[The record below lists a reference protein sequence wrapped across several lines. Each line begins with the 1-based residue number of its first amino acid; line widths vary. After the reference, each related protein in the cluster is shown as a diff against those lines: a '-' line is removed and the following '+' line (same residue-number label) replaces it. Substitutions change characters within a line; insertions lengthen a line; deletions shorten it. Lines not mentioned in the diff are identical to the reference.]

1 MKEQEFDLEFYKNVR
16 SFLVFVM
23 KFAFRPEVIG
33 IQNIKNEMGVILAGN
48 HISML
53 DIPLLISVVNDDVHF
68 MAKNEL
74 FENKLGNYIFSKM
87 GSFPINRNEV
97 DLKSIKTALRLLK
110 EENILGIFPEGT
122 RNKTN
127 AIILPFREGATRLA
141 IRSKKPIIPFG
152 ISGKYRIGGGITIRF
167 GEAIDFN
174 QLSVENHNEYLETKV
189 KELIYKN

>member
-1 MKEQEFDLEFYKNVR
+1 MKQK
-16 SFLVFVM
+16 
-23 KFAFRPEVIG
+23 VIIIGAG
-33 IQNIKNEMGVILAGN
+33 IGGLA
-48 HISML
+48 
-53 DIPLLISVVNDDVHF
+53 
-68 MAKNEL
+68 
-74 FENKLGNYIFSKM
+74 
-87 GSFPINRNEV
+87 
-97 DLKSIKTALRLLK
+97 TALRLLK

-174 QLSVENHNEYLETKV
+174 RLSVENHNEYLETKV

>member
-174 QLSVENHNEYLETKV
+174 RLSVENHNEYLETKV